1 MLVAGIVKKEKKV
14 LNRRTLASGELPTI
28 TFNRICYGYLHN
40 DWTTVVTSS
49 ITLLVTLSSLI
60 LSSITQGRL

>member
-1 MLVAGIVKKEKKV
+1 MVTASINKTEKKIST
-14 LNRRTLASGELPTI
+14 RRMLPPVELPTI

-49 ITLLVTLSSLI
+49 ITLLVTVSSLI
-60 LSSITQGRL
+60 LSSVSQGRL

>member
-1 MLVAGIVKKEKKV
+1 MFIASMNKTEKKV
-14 LNRRTLASGELPTI
+14 SKRRACAPLELPTI

-40 DWTTVVTSS
+40 DWSTVVSSS

-60 LSSITQGRL
+60 LSSVSQGRL